1 MSASAFY
8 QLFTH
13 QYSSLPLLLTPAICT
28 DKTYIITGSNIGLGL
43 ECAKHLV
50 RLNAKRVVLA
60 VRSLSRGND
69 ALSQIEAETGRLGVA
84 QVWLLDLSS
93 YTSVLKF
100 AARVEAE
107 LDRVD
112 GIVQNAV
119 AAQADWIMAEGLELS
134 LTVNVVSTFLLT
146 ALLMPY
152 LERCSKK
159 YGINPRVTFI
169 TSGLGFEQKGDLA
182 KMDPD
187 AILQDLSDGSK
198 WSINGVG
205 RYSLSK
211 LLQILALRRFVKLVP
226 VSQTGVIVNMVSP
239 GLCNTGLN
247 RYADTSTKLFVGAL
261 SAVLGRSAEWG
272 SRTLIHGL
280 AAGEKS
286 HGKYLAYCEDK
297 E

>member
-1 MSASAFY
+1 MSATAFY

-13 QYSSLPLLLTPAICT
+13 QYSSLPLLLTPALCT
-28 DKTYIITGSNIGLGL
+28 GNTYIITGSNIGLGL

-50 RLNAKRVVLA
+50 RLNAKRVILA
-60 VRSLSRGND
+60 VRSLTRGND
-69 ALSQIEAETGRLGVA
+69 ALAQIEAETGRSGVA
-84 QVWLLDLSS
+84 KVWLLDLSS
-93 YTSVLKF
+93 YQSVLSF

-112 GIVQNAV
+112 GIVQNAL

-134 LTVNVVSTFLLT
+134 LTVNVVITFLLT
-146 ALLMPY
+146 VLQIPY
-152 LERCSKK
+152 LEKCSTK
-159 YGINPRVTFI
+159 YSTTPRVTVV
-169 TSGLGFEQKGDLA
+169 TSGLGFEQKGDFA
-182 KMDPD
+182 KIDPD
-187 AILQDLSDGSK
+187 AILQDLSDNSK

-211 LLQILALRRFVKLVP
+211 LLQILALRRFVNLAP

-261 SAVLGRSAEWG
+261 SAILGRSAEWG
-272 SRTLIHGL
+272 SRTLVHGL
-280 AAGEKS
+280 AAGEES